1 MGDMSNVNLSNRCV
15 VYNIN
20 SRIRSR
26 IHYVPGPAAD
36 ETPAYSRVPTV
47 STGRLCVR
55 RFDGLPANQF
65 PIHSAATAALCLSYN
80 SVHRVYL
87 NKNLLSRTTAT
98 GLHYNNNYDFVLG
111 FSHNYRTNAVQPAKS
126 RKDILHR
133 VGGGGRTTR
142 TTAVRGG
149 GNRKGIKR
157 LSGIS
162 HIHKSTSTAGAY
174 AQNVLRAVLS
184 GFKIENGE

>member
-1 MGDMSNVNLSNRCV
+1 M
-15 VYNIN
+15 
-20 SRIRSR
+20 
-26 IHYVPGPAAD
+26 
-36 ETPAYSRVPTV
+36 
-47 STGRLCVR
+47 
-55 RFDGLPANQF
+55 QF
-65 PIHSAATAALCLSYN
+65 PYLYTWGTAGCI
-80 SVHRVYL
+80 
-87 NKNLLSRTTAT
+87 
-98 GLHYNNNYDFVLG
+98 NNIVLY
-111 FSHNYRTNAVQPAKS
+111 S
-126 RKDILHR
+126 
-133 VGGGGRTTR
+133 RTTR